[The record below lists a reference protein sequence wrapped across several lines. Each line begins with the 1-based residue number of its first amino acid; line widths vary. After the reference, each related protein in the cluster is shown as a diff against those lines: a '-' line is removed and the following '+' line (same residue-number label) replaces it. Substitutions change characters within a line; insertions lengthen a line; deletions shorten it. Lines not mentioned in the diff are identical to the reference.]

1 MWARVV
7 EIMLGFWL
15 MASPF
20 IFRVS
25 NADIESPVNELLS
38 GLLVVVFG
46 FSSFWDRTHW
56 AHFLILAIAFWLIVS
71 GFLAGHPAPP
81 TSQNEILVG
90 ILLGMLAI
98 IPNRANEP
106 PKSWR
111 EFYADENAGR
121 GN

>member
-20 IFRVS
+20 IFRFS
-25 NADIESPVNELLS
+25 ATDGGSSVNELSS
-38 GLLVVVFG
+38 GLLVAICG
-46 FSSFWDRTHW
+46 LLSFWHRTHW
-56 AHFLILAIAFWLIVS
+56 AHLLILAIALWLIVS

-81 TSQNEILVG
+81 AAQNEIIVG

-98 IPNRANEP
+98 IPNRANELP
-106 PKSWR
+106 TSW
-111 EFYADENAGR
+111 EKFYADRNAETTE
-121 GN
+121 